1 MIMKQSLII
10 FIGFAFLISCDKDK
24 FETKPKLTFKSVNA
38 TTITKGGDLKF
49 ELTATDKEGDLT
61 DSLFVIRLN
70 RNCTKKDTTKFQYIL
85 PKFPTSGNLEI
96 PIQVNYSYQSQ
107 GSNYPPITPSFSCTS
122 GSPRNDS
129 CTFKFII
136 RDKAGNVSDSV
147 LSPEIVLL
155 R

>member
-1 MIMKQSLII
+1 MKQSLII
-10 FIGFAFLISCDKDK
+10 IIGFIFLISCNKDK
-24 FETKPKLTFKSVNA
+24 FNTKPQLTFKSVNA
-38 TTITKGGDLKF
+38 TTFAKGSDIKF
-49 ELTATDKEGDLT
+49 NLTATDKEGDLT

-70 RNCTKKDTTKFQYIL
+70 RNCTKKDTTKFAYIL
-85 PKFPTSGNLEI
+85 PKFPTSGNLEA
-96 PIQVNYSYQSQ
+96 PIQVNYSYQ
-107 GSNYPPITPSFSCTS
+107 GSNYPPLTPSFSCTS

-155 R
+155 K